1 MCIFNC
7 GLELSLSFR
16 ASQAVGVMQENNSK
30 FNHN

>member
-7 GLELSLSFR
+7 GLELGLEVGV
-16 ASQAVGVMQENNSK
+16 SQAAEVREESKNK

>member
-7 GLELSLSFR
+7 GLELLKVR
-16 ASQAVGVMQENNSK
+16 AGQRVGVRRESKSK